1 MKKLFLDADVFLDL
15 LLDREPFVD
24 DITEIIEISAT
35 SNTQLCISPI
45 SVTNIHYIIGRLENK
60 TKADTQIKKLLQLVK
75 VESVG
80 QTAVNKAA
88 NSKFKDFE
96 DAVQNFCAKEAGHQI
111 IVTRNVKD
119 YKASDLSTL
128 TPKEYLASIQNI

>member
-1 MKKLFLDADVFLDL
+1 M
-15 LLDREPFVD
+15 
-24 DITEIIEISAT
+24 
-35 SNTQLCISPI
+35 
-45 SVTNIHYIIGRLENK
+45 
-60 TKADTQIKKLLQLVK
+60 QLVK

-96 DAVQNFCAKEAGHQI
+96 DAVQNFCAKEAGRQI
-111 IVTRNVKD
+111 VVTRNVKD